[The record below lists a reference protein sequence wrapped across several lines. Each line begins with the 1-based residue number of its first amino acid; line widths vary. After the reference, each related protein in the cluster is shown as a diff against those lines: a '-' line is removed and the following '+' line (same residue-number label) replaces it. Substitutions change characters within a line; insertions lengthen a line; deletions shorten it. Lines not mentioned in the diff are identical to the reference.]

1 MMFVASHCYA
11 RVLEYSHRPARC
23 RRLEIEKPMKIS
35 SLAISWLLVCAW
47 CLVPAKDKMDL
58 PWRPSPAEPT
68 EIIAVF
74 RSSKPEGAEK
84 KVARGHKLEFV
95 RWLDIGLANGRAA
108 LYRIMDGRSP
118 AEVLDALKRDP
129 HVSAAQRNKR
139 YKPSPN

>member
-1 MMFVASHCYA
+1 
-11 RVLEYSHRPARC
+11 
-23 RRLEIEKPMKIS
+23 MKS
-35 SLAISWLLVCAW
+35 PSLAIVSLLIGVW

-58 PWRPSPAEPT
+58 PWSPSPAPVEPT

-84 KVARGHKLEFV
+84 KVARGYKLEFV

-129 HVSAAQRNKR
+129 QLSAAQRNER
-139 YKPSPN
+139 YKRSPH

>member
-1 MMFVASHCYA
+1 
-11 RVLEYSHRPARC
+11 
-23 RRLEIEKPMKIS
+23 MKSS
-35 SLAISWLLVCAW
+35 SLAIFSLLACVW

-58 PWRPSPAEPT
+58 PWSISPSPAEPT

-84 KVARGHKLEFV
+84 KVAKGHKLEFV

-118 AEVLDALKRDP
+118 TEVLAALKRDP

-139 YKPSPN
+139 YRWSQH

>member
-1 MMFVASHCYA
+1 
-11 RVLEYSHRPARC
+11 
-23 RRLEIEKPMKIS
+23 MKSS
-35 SLAISWLLVCAW
+35 SLALVLLLVCAW
-47 CLVPAKDKMDL
+47 CLVPAKDKMDTQL
-58 PWRPSPAEPT
+58 SLSPAPVEPS

-95 RWLDIGLANGRAA
+95 RWLDIGLTNGRAA

-118 AEVLDALKRDP
+118 AEVLAALKRDP

-139 YKPSPN
+139 YRWSPH